1 MTCRADEV
9 QARVDAQ
16 VGLLVPLR
24 LLLLAHVRF
33 VLVVNEVDNGVP
45 AVPVVHIV
53 AKARRV
59 DDGEL
64 DLEGLLLE
72 LGLDD
77 LDLSELVEQLGV
89 PLVVRLGRG
98 ELGREER
105 VDERGLS
112 QAGLADDH
120 DGEVRAALGYDF
132 VPLCARMGEQDAK
145 DENACAR
152 TWLGRLAI
160 PMPSPVGTG
169 AADILAERRTE
180 EGKK

>member
-1 MTCRADEV
+1 MTRRADEV

-72 LGLDD
+72 LGLDN
-77 LDLSELVEQLGV
+77 LDLGELVELLLVALGV
-89 PLVVRLGRG
+89 VLGGR
-98 ELGREER
+98 ELGGEEG
-105 VDERGLS
+105 VDE
-112 QAGLADDH
+112 
-120 DGEVRAALGYDF
+120 
-132 VPLCARMGEQDAK
+132 
-145 DENACAR
+145 
-152 TWLGRLAI
+152 GRLAKARFA
-160 PMPSPVGTG
+160 SN
-169 AADILAERRTE
+169 L
-180 EGKK
+180 